1 MEISFLTM
9 RLRLARRFSSQSEK
23 KAVGREAKILKNFQE
38 KIMQTLT
45 AGSFLNLEN
54 AKNIE
59 ALKFTARRLAE
70 MTTAVATAENL
81 NAEALKNLANDL
93 WQKADYVARETER
106 RNLREI
112 FVENFCEGF
121 RELKPE
127 ISKAEITN
135 VEVRQN
141 ISAASSNDW
150 AVQQLPVTVES
161 VSMPDLPQDDTTE
174 AQEKKDEFLGFVKT
188 EEPFVE
194 TPATETNAAAT
205 VAMPIVPETT
215 EQEAIKAAP
224 EDEPV
229 ADEKVSTEN
238 PNEIKSQSTAVAA
251 HIGDAKD
258 NPPLANAV
266 KTGATAPKS
275 ADALKEP
282 FEFGKCTV
290 NLNLTLLPSIGD
302 GCGRRVIVSS
312 ASHNLPPEIEFL
324 EIEEGEDL
332 TEIVALV
339 SGKLERFKQT
349 LPAKYIE
356 QLRASKTKTAKKQTT
371 VKTQATVA
379 APTTPETVQTNGAK
393 TNGGQQTQ
401 NLSATET
408 EKTKAEITATEEKLT
423 TQPAPVEPLPQ
434 SQVAA
439 TNNEQP
445 SLF

>member
-9 RLRLARRFSSQSEK
+9 RLRPARRFSSQSEK

-54 AKNIE
+54 AENIE

-161 VSMPDLPQDDTTE
+161 VSMPDLPQDDTTK

-238 PNEIKSQSTAVAA
+238 PNEIRSQSTAVAA
-251 HIGDAKD
+251 PVANAKD
-258 NPPLANAV
+258 NPPASAV
-266 KTGATAPKS
+266 KSNATAQKS

-290 NLNLTLLPSIGD
+290 NLNLTLLPSTGD
-302 GCGRRVIVSS
+302 GRGRRAIVSA

-324 EIEEGEDL
+324 EIGEGEDL

-356 QLRASKTKTAKKQTT
+356 QLRASKTKTAKKQAT

-379 APTTPETVQTNGAK
+379 APTKPETVQTNGAK
-393 TNGGQQTQ
+393 TNGRQQTQ

-423 TQPAPVEPLPQ
+423 TQPAPVESLPQ

-439 TNNEQP
+439 TNNVQP